1 MCKQRMCSRIS
12 QASARLFGL
21 ALLVAASLA
30 CVTLSACAH
39 TSDLSSEQI
48 SVYSRED
55 GSGTRGAFAELLGL
69 ETEMNGKTVDTI
81 TPRAVVTNSTAVMMT
96 SVASD
101 PAAIG
106 YISYGS
112 LNDMVKALEID
123 GVSPTSESIK
133 DKSYPIFRAF
143 SLVTNEPVDPAA
155 DSDGEGGSHPTTAAD
170 APDAADTPEPAD
182 DKRALIQDF
191 MRFVASQQGQGIIEE
206 NRFVGSVE
214 DPQTY
219 THASNQA
226 KPAGKLVIAGS
237 SSVAGV
243 MEKLAEA
250 YEQEN
255 PDVSLEIQQ
264 SDSTTGIAMV
274 EAGTCDIGM
283 TSRNL
288 TETETASG
296 MFATPLA
303 FDGIAVIVSPTF
315 PLDGLTSQEVR
326 DIFSAETTTFS
337 ELPSW
342 SQAETKED

>member
-1 MCKQRMCSRIS
+1 MCKQRMCSRAS
-12 QASARLFGL
+12 QAWTRLFAL
-21 ALLVAASLA
+21 ALLVAASLS
-30 CVTLSACAH
+30 CVTLSACAQA
-39 TSDLSSEQI
+39 TDLSSERI

-112 LNDMVKALEID
+112 LNDMVKALAID
-123 GVSPTSESIK
+123 GVSPTPETIK

-143 SLVTNEPVDPAA
+143 SLVTNEPIDTAT
-155 DSDGEGGSHPTTAAD
+155 DSVGEGEKHP
-170 APDAADTPEPAD
+170 
-182 DKRALIQDF
+182 LIQDF
-191 MRFVASQQGQGIIEE
+191 MRFVASQQGQTIIEE

-214 DPQTY
+214 DPQPY
-219 THASNQA
+219 THDSNQA

-288 TETETASG
+288 TETETSSG
-296 MFATPLA
+296 MSATPLA

-326 DIFSAETTTFS
+326 DIFSAETTIFS

-342 SQAETKED
+342 SHVESKED